1 MEQLE
6 LLWIYQQADSA
17 ADRLEN
23 EIKRSP
29 TRQKLVKCRDSL
41 LEQQT
46 AYKRVE
52 SEVAAMID
60 RLDALK
66 DAVALT
72 EEQLKNLTA
81 KIENSADSLEQVSSY
96 IAEAKRLQGNLTAYE
111 QETRRIRKDAVD
123 RERIQREI
131 KVRYAKYKAEFDKLK
146 EAFDAEYKEKMAQ
159 LEQLRKAAEA
169 KTEGIS
175 REMMERYRS
184 IKLHS
189 VPPLARL
196 NGNQCGGCNMS
207 LPSAVTR
214 AIKAGELI
222 ECETCGRLLLPGN

>member
-17 ADRLEN
+17 ADKLEN

-29 TRQKLVKCRDSL
+29 TRQKLVKYRDSL
-41 LEQQT
+41 LEQQ
-46 AYKRVE
+46 AAFKRVD
-52 SEVAAMID
+52 SEVAAMSD

-72 EEQLKNLTA
+72 EEQLKNLMT
-81 KIENSADSLEQVSSY
+81 KIETGADSLEQVAAY
-96 IAEAKRLQGNLTAYE
+96 ISDVKRLQGNLAAYE
-111 QETRRIRKDAVD
+111 QETRRIRKDSAD

-146 EAFDAEYKEKMAQ
+146 AEYDAEYKEKMAQ
-159 LEQLRKAAEA
+159 FEQLRKAAEE
-169 KTEGIS
+169 KTSGIS
-175 REMMERYRS
+175 KEMMDRYRA

-214 AIKAGELI
+214 KIKAGELI

>member
-6 LLWIYQQADSA
+6 MLWIYQQADSA
-17 ADRLEN
+17 ADKLEN

-29 TRQKLVKCRDSL
+29 TRQKLVKYRDSL

-46 AYKRVE
+46 AFKRVD
-52 SEVAAMID
+52 SEVAAMSD

-72 EEQLKNLTA
+72 EEQLKNLMA
-81 KIENSADSLEQVSSY
+81 KIENGADSLEQVSAY
-96 IAEAKRLQGNLTAYE
+96 IADVKRLQGNLSAYE
-111 QETRRIRKDAVD
+111 QETRRIRKDSAD
-123 RERIQREI
+123 RERIQRDI

-146 EAFDAEYKEKMAQ
+146 AAYDAEYKEKMVQ
-159 LEQLRKAAEA
+159 LEQARKAAEE
-169 KTEGIS
+169 KTAGIS
-175 REMMERYRS
+175 KEMMDRYRA

-196 NGNQCGGCNMS
+196 IGSQCGGCNMS

-214 AIKAGELI
+214 AIKSGELI
-222 ECETCGRLLLPGN
+222 ECETCGRLLLPGG